1 MNNKV
6 IKLSVALSTLI
17 FISPTIVL
25 GADNLIQNG
34 SFEDYSIDS
43 DHGKWKEVTF
53 TNWTGTGEVWK
64 R

>member
-25 GADNLIQNG
+25 GADNLMYEHAD
-34 SFEDYSIDS
+34 FENNDGFSLANLLAL
-43 DHGKWKEVTF
+43 G
-53 TNWTGTGEVWK
+53 
-64 R
+64 